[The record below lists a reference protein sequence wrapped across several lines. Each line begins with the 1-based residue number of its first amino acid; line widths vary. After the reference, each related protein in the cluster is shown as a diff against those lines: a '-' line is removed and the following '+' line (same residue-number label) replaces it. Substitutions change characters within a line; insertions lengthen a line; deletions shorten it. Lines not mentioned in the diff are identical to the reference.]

1 MMTLLSTPEKNGE
14 DIRFITNHLDGFQT
28 FLLNVTTHEL
38 IKDGVDPDKVEMLL
52 EPLIEVTKML
62 GANEYNDF
70 VQVAKMFEEE
80 GL

>member
-1 MMTLLSTPEKNGE
+1 MMTLLSTPEKSND
-14 DIRFITNHLDGFQT
+14 DIKFITNHLDGFQS
-28 FLLNVTTHEL
+28 FLLNMTTHEL
-38 IKDGVDPDKVEMLL
+38 VKDGVAPDKVEMLL

-70 VQVAKMFEEE
+70 VQVARMFEEE